1 MQRAHGDRERDA
13 IAGLR
18 GLRPARLLGIDRGT
32 AVSKQLGVASLE
44 RALTIIGSFTARDR
58 GITLAEI
65 AARTGFYKS
74 TVLRLCASLEKFGYV
89 IRLNDGRFVLGGAVF
104 RLGQIYQR
112 SFNLADYVVPVLQRL
127 TLKSGLSASLWIK
140 EGNFRVC
147 LFRAEAA
154 EAVRDSSAQIGER
167 WPLDRG
173 GSASTVLLA
182 FSGARAARFARVR
195 NAGIAMS
202 LGEFVPE
209 LAAISAPVLS
219 SGVALVGAVS
229 LGGFRSHFSAAA
241 TKKLKPLVL
250 TAARE
255 ISLSLGA
262 TDMPAR
268 APLPH
273 REHDRSRRP

>member
-1 MQRAHGDRERDA
+1 MQRTRGDA
-13 IAGLR
+13 NAGLR
-18 GLRPARLLGIDRGT
+18 GRPARLWRIDRGT
-32 AVSKQLGVASLE
+32 AVSKQRGVASLE

-89 IRLNDGRFVLGGAVF
+89 IRLNDGRFVLGGALF

-127 TLKSGLSASLWIK
+127 TLKTGLSASLWIK

-147 LFRAEAA
+147 LFRAEAG
-154 EAVRDSSAQIGER
+154 EGVRDLSAQVGER

-173 GSASTVLLA
+173 GSAATVLLA
-182 FSGARAARFARVR
+182 FSGAKAVRFARVR
-195 NAGIAMS
+195 KAGIAMS

-219 SGVALVGAVS
+219 SGGALVGALS
-229 LGGFRSHFSAAA
+229 LGGFRSHFGAAA
-241 TKKLKPLVL
+241 TKKLKPLVRA
-250 TAARE
+250 AARE
-255 ISLSLGA
+255 ISLALGGA
-262 TDMPAR
+262 GTAVR
-268 APLPH
+268 APP
-273 REHDRSRRP
+273 RRGENDRSRRP